1 MRIQRGILTSSDH
14 YPVVITVAT
23 KPIIKEVK
31 PSLIFRKADWNKFKE
46 NVNQEI
52 MKTNNDINLDENRTN
67 RIDKEKID
75 RAIEGWMN
83 AVTNSVKRS
92 IPERKIVYY
101 PRPKESDFLRLLER
115 MYIDLR
121 NN

>member
-1 MRIQRGILTSSDH
+1 MKIQRGILTSSDH
-14 YPVVITVAT
+14 YPVVVTIST

-52 MKTNNDINLDENRTN
+52 MKTNNDINLDEDRTN
-67 RIDKEKID
+67 RIDKEKVD
-75 RAIEGWMN
+75 RALEGWTN

-92 IPERKIVYY
+92 IPERKTCIALI
-101 PRPKESDFLRLLER
+101 PRGAIF
-115 MYIDLR
+115 
-121 NN
+121 